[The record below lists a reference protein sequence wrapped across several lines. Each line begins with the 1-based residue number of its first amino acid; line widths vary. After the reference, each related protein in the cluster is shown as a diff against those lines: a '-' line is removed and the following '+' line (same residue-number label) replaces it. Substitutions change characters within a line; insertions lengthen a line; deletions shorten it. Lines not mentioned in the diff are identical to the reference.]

1 MHTASLPATNQTGLA
16 QPMDWLLDDV
26 IAQLPF
32 MPNNQQGITNTVTVD
47 SSVDNA
53 IVQSSVKLTDLGI
66 VQPQSEGELTD
77 ILDSFLR
84 TFEQH
89 VGINDSDVQDGML
102 PNVIDGSQTCGYT
115 NTSNP
120 HSTSMNTTT
129 QGSKASLS
137 NNRPQVS
144 SVHNQVSQKPFGY
157 WQVSGVTMEKSLAQQ
172 GEEKPKTGRITRSQ
186 SRKRQLE
193 ILEEPPWRNE
203 LPAKRKRERNKERL
217 EKPEVDASLPKK
229 KKGRNRKRH
238 GEQNGTSSTVGSSCS
253 VASALRRVIN
263 TANAHN
269 LKCATKT
276 TSQKT
281 SDGSKSS
288 ESHNR
293 KEPSLLNATKTLL
306 EGSTETSQ
314 PKWPVTNNKTTVS
327 HPALSA
333 FELMKKILENQQN
346 REEEQKGEDHTM
358 WTVMKRKG
366 EEQLTN
372 MQVHGAE
379 VKMTDNGDK
388 GGTIRVKE
396 HNNSRINQKD
406 EKTKERMK
414 DAGNQ
419 MTKCLQNTLPSV
431 KGKSSKQFNCLTMLE
446 IFVMIWAILDVLGS
460 WSFPLFYIYFNFV
473 AIVLT

>member
-16 QPMDWLLDDV
+16 QPMDWLIDDV

-32 MPNNQQGITNTVTVD
+32 MPNNQHGITNTVTVD

-53 IVQSSVKLTDLGI
+53 RVQSSVKLADLGI

-89 VGINDSDVQDGML
+89 VGISDSDVQDGML
-102 PNVIDGSQTCGYT
+102 PNIIDGSQTCGHT
-115 NTSNP
+115 NTSNA
-120 HSTSMNTTT
+120 HSISMNTTT

-137 NNRPQVS
+137 KNRPQVS
-144 SVHNQVSQKPFGY
+144 SVHNQVSQKPLGY

-172 GEEKPKTGRITRSQ
+172 GEEKPKSGRITRSQ

-193 ILEEPPWRNE
+193 IFEEPPRRNE
-203 LPAKRKRERNKERL
+203 LPAKRKRERKKERL
-217 EKPEVDASLPKK
+217 EKPKVDSSLPRE

-238 GEQNGTSSTVGSSCS
+238 SEQKGTSSTVGSSCS

-263 TANAHN
+263 TADARN

-281 SDGSKSS
+281 LDGSKSS
-288 ESHNR
+288 ELHDR
-293 KEPSLLNATKTLL
+293 KESSLIIKKQMGHAKRNATKTLL
-306 EGSTETSQ
+306 EGSTLKVQCSTETSQ
-314 PKWPVTNNKTTVS
+314 PKWPITNNKTSVS

-346 REEEQKGEDHTM
+346 REEEQKGEDHTV
-358 WTVMKRKG
+358 WTVMKQKG

-379 VKMTDNGDK
+379 VKMTDNGEKD
-388 GGTIRVKE
+388 GRIRVEE

-406 EKTKERMK
+406 EKTKERMN
-414 DAGNQ
+414 AGNQ
-419 MTKCLQNTLPSV
+419 MTICLQNTLPSV
-431 KGKSSKQFNCLTMLE
+431 KGNSSKQFSYLTILK
-446 IFVMIWAILDVLGS
+446 ILVMIWAILDVLGS
-460 WSFPLFYIYFNFV
+460 W
-473 AIVLT
+473 